1 MVCREIEKYESK
13 NKGGIKMENKP
24 FESILNYLKDEN
36 VISKK
41 EFDYLNN
48 DEVAAK
54 NTILY
59 YYNNVD
65 DPNVNMLVELNWDYF
80 LELEEE

>member
-1 MVCREIEKYESK
+1 
-13 NKGGIKMENKP
+13 MENKP

-36 VISKK
+36 VISKE

-48 DEVAAK
+48 DEEAAK
-54 NTILY
+54 NSILY

-65 DPNVNMLVELNWDYF
+65 DPNVNMLVEMNWDYF
-80 LELEEE
+80 MELDEE

>member
-1 MVCREIEKYESK
+1 
-13 NKGGIKMENKP
+13 MENKP

-48 DEVAAK
+48 DEAAAK
-54 NTILY
+54 NSILY
-59 YYNNVD
+59 YYDNVD
-65 DPNVNMLVELNWDYF
+65 DPNVNMLVEMSWDYF

>member
-1 MVCREIEKYESK
+1 
-13 NKGGIKMENKP
+13 MENKP
-24 FESILNYLKDEN
+24 FKSILNYLKDKDM
-36 VISKK
+36 ISKK

-48 DEVAAK
+48 DEAAAK
-54 NTILY
+54 NSILY
-59 YYNNVD
+59 YYDNVD

>member
-1 MVCREIEKYESK
+1 MGKK
-13 NKGGIKMENKP
+13 T
-24 FESILNYLKDEN
+24 FESILNYLKDED

-48 DEVAAK
+48 DEAAAK
-54 NTILY
+54 NSILY
-59 YYNNVD
+59 YYDNVD
-65 DPNVNMLVELNWDYF
+65 DPNVNMLVEMNWDYF

>member
-1 MVCREIEKYESK
+1 MEK
-13 NKGGIKMENKP
+13 KP
-24 FESILNYLKDEN
+24 FESILNYLKDED

-48 DEVAAK
+48 DEAAAK
-54 NTILY
+54 NSILY

-65 DPNVNMLVELNWDYF
+65 DPNVNMLVEMNWDYF

>member
-1 MVCREIEKYESK
+1 MKK
-13 NKGGIKMENKP
+13 KP

-48 DEVAAK
+48 DEAAAK
-54 NTILY
+54 NSILY

>member
-1 MVCREIEKYESK
+1 
-13 NKGGIKMENKP
+13 MENKP
-24 FESILNYLKDEN
+24 FKSILNYLKDEN
-36 VISKK
+36 VIGKE

-48 DEVAAK
+48 DEAAAK
-54 NTILY
+54 NSILY
-59 YYNNVD
+59 YYDNVD

>member
-1 MVCREIEKYESK
+1 MEK
-13 NKGGIKMENKP
+13 KP

-48 DEVAAK
+48 DETAAK
-54 NTILY
+54 NSILY
-59 YYNNVD
+59 YYDNVD
-65 DPNVNMLVELNWDYF
+65 DPNVNMLVEMNWDYF

>member
-1 MVCREIEKYESK
+1 
-13 NKGGIKMENKP
+13 MENKP
-24 FESILNYLKDEN
+24 FKSILNYLKDEN

-48 DEVAAK
+48 DETAAK
-54 NTILY
+54 NSILY
-59 YYNNVD
+59 YYDNVD
-65 DPNVNMLVELNWDYF
+65 DPNVNMLVEMNWDYF

>member
-1 MVCREIEKYESK
+1 
-13 NKGGIKMENKP
+13 METRP
-24 FESILNYLKDEN
+24 FETILNYLKDEN

-48 DEVAAK
+48 DEAAAK

-59 YYNNVD
+59 YYDNVD
-65 DPNVNMLVELNWDYF
+65 DPNVNMLVEMNWDYF
-80 LELEEE
+80 MELDEE

>member
-1 MVCREIEKYESK
+1 MEK
-13 NKGGIKMENKP
+13 NP
-24 FESILNYLKDEN
+24 FKSILNYLKDEN

-48 DEVAAK
+48 DEAAAK

-59 YYNNVD
+59 YYDNVD
-65 DPNVNMLVELNWDYF
+65 DPNVNMLVEMNWDYF

>member
-1 MVCREIEKYESK
+1 
-13 NKGGIKMENKP
+13 MENKP
-24 FESILNYLKDEN
+24 FESIINYLKDEN

-48 DEVAAK
+48 DEAAAK
-54 NTILY
+54 NSILY

-65 DPNVNMLVELNWDYF
+65 DPNVNMLVEMNWDYF

>member
-1 MVCREIEKYESK
+1 
-13 NKGGIKMENKP
+13 MENKP
-24 FESILNYLKDEN
+24 FKSILNYLKDEN

-48 DEVAAK
+48 DEAAAK
-54 NTILY
+54 NSILY

-65 DPNVNMLVELNWDYF
+65 DPNVNMLVEINWDYF
-80 LELEEE
+80 LELDEE

>member
-1 MVCREIEKYESK
+1 MGK
-13 NKGGIKMENKP
+13 KP

-48 DEVAAK
+48 DEAAAK

-59 YYNNVD
+59 YYDNVD
-65 DPNVNMLVELNWDYF
+65 DPNVNMLVEMNWDYF

>member
-1 MVCREIEKYESK
+1 
-13 NKGGIKMENKP
+13 MENKP
-24 FESILNYLKDEN
+24 FESILNYLKDED

-48 DEVAAK
+48 DEAAAK

-59 YYNNVD
+59 YYDNVD
-65 DPNVNMLVELNWDYF
+65 DPNVNMLVEMNWDYF
-80 LELEEE
+80 LELDEE

>member
-1 MVCREIEKYESK
+1 
-13 NKGGIKMENKP
+13 METRP
-24 FESILNYLKDEN
+24 VESILNYLKDEN

-48 DEVAAK
+48 DEAAAK

-59 YYNNVD
+59 YYDNVD
-65 DPNVNMLVELNWDYF
+65 DPNVNMLVEMNWDYF

>member
-1 MVCREIEKYESK
+1 
-13 NKGGIKMENKP
+13 MENEP
-24 FESILNYLKDEN
+24 FKSILNYLKDED

-48 DEVAAK
+48 DEAAAK
-54 NTILY
+54 NSILY

-65 DPNVNMLVELNWDYF
+65 DPNVNMLVEMNWDYF

>member
-1 MVCREIEKYESK
+1 MES
-13 NKGGIKMENKP
+13 KP

-48 DEVAAK
+48 DEAAAK

-59 YYNNVD
+59 YYDNVD

-80 LELEEE
+80 LELDEE

>member
-1 MVCREIEKYESK
+1 METRKY
-13 NKGGIKMENKP
+13 
-24 FESILNYLKDEN
+24 ESILNYLKDKD

-48 DEVAAK
+48 DEAAAK

-59 YYNNVD
+59 YYDNVD
-65 DPNVNMLVELNWDYF
+65 DPNVNMLVEMNWDYF

>member
-1 MVCREIEKYESK
+1 MD
-13 NKGGIKMENKP
+13 NKP

-48 DEVAAK
+48 DEAAAK

-59 YYNNVD
+59 YYDNVD
-65 DPNVNMLVELNWDYF
+65 DPNVNMLVEMNWDYF

>member
-1 MVCREIEKYESK
+1 
-13 NKGGIKMENKP
+13 MENKP
-24 FESILNYLKDEN
+24 FESILNYLKDED

-48 DEVAAK
+48 DEAAAK
-54 NTILY
+54 NSILY

-65 DPNVNMLVELNWDYF
+65 DPNVNMLVEMNWDYF
-80 LELEEE
+80 MELDEE

>member
-1 MVCREIEKYESK
+1 
-13 NKGGIKMENKP
+13 MENKP